1 MVTVTEVTIIKFYDR
16 EKELGEL
23 DTLFSQ
29 TKENG
34 RIAVLTGRRRV
45 GKTLLSLEFA
55 RKHKYIYLF
64 ISKKSESLL
73 CIDHLEEI
81 KNLFHVPV
89 PGEIRHFKDIFR
101 LLLELSLKERFTL
114 IIDEF
119 QEFYSINPSVY
130 SDIQYLWDMYKHR
143 CHLNVLFI
151 GSVYSLMHKIFK
163 NSKEPLFER
172 ADRIFNIKPFKIK
185 VLRNILVDYNV
196 TDINDLF
203 DLYVL
208 TGGVPRY
215 IDILCR
221 NRALSLDKAL
231 DFILNESSP
240 FIAEGR
246 NQLIEEFGKDYGTY
260 FSILELISSGKTAR
274 SAIESIIEANIGGHL
289 ERLEHDYNVISRVRP
304 IDAAPKS
311 RTQKYY
317 LSDNFLNFWFRFIFR
332 HRSAVE
338 TGNFDYIRQIILR
351 DYATYTG
358 RIMEKFFQQL
368 FADTQKYNRIGSYWE
383 KGNQNEIDLVAI
395 NDMEKTIVIAEIK
408 RNKKKIRTEELK
420 QRAKK
425 LTANFR
431 QYTPRYIALSLEDA
445 LDYL

>member
-1 MVTVTEVTIIKFYDR
+1 MT
-16 EKELGEL
+16 
-23 DTLFSQ
+23 
-29 TKENG
+29 
-34 RIAVLTGRRRV
+34 VLTGRRRV

-64 ISKKSESLL
+64 ISKKSEPLL
-73 CIDHLEEI
+73 CMDHLEEI

-89 PGEIRHFKDIFR
+89 PGEIRRFKDIFK

-143 CHLNVLFI
+143 CRLNLIFI

-172 ADRIFNIKPFKIK
+172 ADRLFNIKPFKIK
-185 VLRNILVDYNV
+185 VLRNILRDYNV
-196 TDINDLF
+196 TDIQTLF

-221 NRALSLDKAL
+221 NNALTLEKAL
-231 DFILNESSP
+231 DFILNDSSP
-240 FIAEGR
+240 FISEGR
-246 NQLIEEFGKDYGTY
+246 NQLVEEFGKDYGTY
-260 FSILELISSGKTAR
+260 FSILELISTGKTAR
-274 SAIESIIEANIGGHL
+274 SAVESIIESNIGGYL

-317 LSDNFLNFWFRFIFR
+317 ISDNFLNFWFRFIFR

-338 TGNFDYIRQIILR
+338 RENFDYIRQIILR
-351 DYATYTG
+351 DYPTYTS
-358 RIMEKFFQQL
+358 RIMEKFFQEL
-368 FADTQKYNRIGSYWE
+368 FADTKKYNRIGSYWE

-395 NDMEKTIVIAEIK
+395 NDMEKTMVIAEIK

-425 LTANFR
+425 LTTAFR
-431 QYTPRYIALSLEDA
+431 DYTQNYLALSLEDA
-445 LDYL
+445 LDYLE

>member
-1 MVTVTEVTIIKFYDR
+1 MKFYDR
-16 EKELGEL
+16 EEELKELENL
-23 DTLFSQ
+23 YSQ
-29 TKENG
+29 TEESG
-34 RIAVLTGRRRV
+34 RMTVLTGRRRV

-73 CIDHLEEI
+73 CMDHLEEI

-89 PGEIRHFKDIFR
+89 PGEIRRFKDIFK

-119 QEFYSINPSVY
+119 QEFFSINPSVY
-130 SDIQYLWDMYKHR
+130 SDIQYLWDIYKHR
-143 CHLNVLFI
+143 CHLNVIFI

-172 ADRIFNIKPFKIK
+172 ADRLFNIKPFKIK
-185 VLRNILVDYNV
+185 VLRNILLDYNV
-196 TDINDLF
+196 KEIATLF

-215 IDILCR
+215 IDILSQ
-221 NRALSLDKAL
+221 NKALSLNKAL
-231 DFILNESSP
+231 DFILNDSSP

-274 SAIESIIEANIGGHL
+274 SAIESIIEANIGGYL
-289 ERLEHDYNVISRVRP
+289 ERLGNDYNVVSRVRP
-304 IDAAPKS
+304 IDASPKS

-317 LSDNFLNFWFRFIFR
+317 ISDNFLNFWFRFIFR

-338 TGNFDYIRQIILR
+338 TGNFDFIRQLILR

-358 RIMEKFFQQL
+358 RIMEKFFQEL
-368 FADTQKYNRIGSYWE
+368 FADTKQFNRIGSYWE

-395 NDMEKTIVIAEIK
+395 NDMEKRIVIAEIK

-420 QRAKK
+420 MRAKK
-425 LTANFR
+425 LTSSFR
-431 QYTPRYIALSLEDA
+431 NYTQHYIALSLEDA
-445 LDYL
+445 LDYLD

>member
-1 MVTVTEVTIIKFYDR
+1 MT
-16 EKELGEL
+16 
-23 DTLFSQ
+23 
-29 TKENG
+29 
-34 RIAVLTGRRRV
+34 VLTGRRRV

-64 ISKKSESLL
+64 ISKKSEPLL
-73 CIDHLEEI
+73 CMDHLEEI

-89 PGEIRHFKDIFR
+89 PGEIRRFKDIFK

-143 CHLNVLFI
+143 CRLNLIFI

-172 ADRIFNIKPFKIK
+172 ADRLFNIKPFKIK
-185 VLRNILVDYNV
+185 VLRNILRDYNV
-196 TDINDLF
+196 TDIQTLF

-221 NRALSLDKAL
+221 NNALTLEKAL
-231 DFILNESSP
+231 DFILNDSSP
-240 FIAEGR
+240 FISEGR
-246 NQLIEEFGKDYGTY
+246 NQLVEEFGKDYGTY
-260 FSILELISSGKTAR
+260 FSILELISTGKTAR
-274 SAIESIIEANIGGHL
+274 SAIESIIESNIGGYL

-317 LSDNFLNFWFRFIFR
+317 ISDNFLNFWFRFIFR

-338 TGNFDYIRQIILR
+338 RENFDYIRQIILR
-351 DYATYTG
+351 DYPTYTS
-358 RIMEKFFQQL
+358 RIMEKFFQEL
-368 FADTQKYNRIGSYWE
+368 FADTKKYNRIGSYWE

-395 NDMEKTIVIAEIK
+395 NDMEKTMVIAEIK

-425 LTANFR
+425 LTTAFR
-431 QYTPRYIALSLEDA
+431 DYTQNYLALSLEDA
-445 LDYL
+445 LDYLE